1 MGFIS
6 VKNSDSMEIR
16 SLCLIS
22 RGLFL
27 SLSTSYIVFM
37 SKPCDLLLAFE
48 AEKTGKELGPVTGT
62 TAGVEVQ
69 VCVCVCVCVFV
80 LVCVRERDICSVLA
94 HF

>member
-1 MGFIS
+1 MGLIS

-16 SLCLIS
+16 YLCLIS

-27 SLSTSYIVFM
+27 NLSTSYIVFM
-37 SKPCDLLLAFE
+37 SRPCDLLLAFE

-62 TAGVEVQ
+62 AAGVGCK
-69 VCVCVCVCVFV
+69 CVC
-80 LVCVRERDICSVLA
+80 VCVRERDICSVLA